1 MYIIKVGGGA
11 KINLEGIA
19 ADLAKI
25 EGPFIVVL
33 GANALRDQIALQ
45 LGLPKIE
52 LTSVSGYTSV
62 YSNEDAIDIIMMSYA
77 GLRNRRFV
85 ELCQRQGINALGLT
99 GLDGRVVKGARNRG
113 IRVREGGKTLI
124 KRDFSGKPKSVNEP
138 LLRLLLD
145 NGYRPVLSIPIV
157 DEQGFAIN
165 SENDDIVNV
174 LQDVLHAERIVQLI
188 EAEGFLEDRD
198 DPTSVVQRIAQAEL
212 ADREAAVEGRMK
224 RKMLALRK
232 LFESGAVEVIL
243 ADGRSD
249 HPVCDALA
257 GQGTVIR

>member
-25 EGPFIVVL
+25 EGPFMVVL

-99 GLDGRVVKGARNRG
+99 GLDGRVVKGVRNRG
-113 IRVREGGKTLI
+113 IRVREGSKTLI

-165 SENDDIVNV
+165 SENDDIVNA